1 MDGSDEDLTRDERED
16 MVENPGETGEEARDQ
31 ERYDVNAERLDRI
44 ESMLGDL
51 AEAVSGIADRIGA
64 IASVSVDNGE
74 DVTDEEDDATVDIE
88 GDTVEIP
95 DFEDMDLSI
104 K

>member
-1 MDGSDEDLTRDERED
+1 MDGSDENLTRDERED
-16 MVENPGETGEEARDQ
+16 MAENQGETGEEARDQ
-31 ERYDVNAERLDRI
+31 ERYDANAERLDRI
-44 ESMLGDL
+44 ESMLADL
-51 AEAVSGIADRIGA
+51 AEAVSGIEDRIGA
-64 IASVSVDNGE
+64 IASVSIDNGE
-74 DVTDEEDDATVDIE
+74 DVTDEEDDATVDVE